1 MSAKSKIILAAALVF
16 GTASAALADEH
27 FDINIFRPVQQ
38 SPAFATYM
46 GGLSA
51 YAQVPTRVK
60 QMRPTAAELR
70 LFAKGSYAGH

>member
-1 MSAKSKIILAAALVF
+1 
-16 GTASAALADEH
+16 
-27 FDINIFRPVQQ
+27 
-38 SPAFATYM
+38 M

-51 YAQVPTRVK
+51 YAQVPARVK